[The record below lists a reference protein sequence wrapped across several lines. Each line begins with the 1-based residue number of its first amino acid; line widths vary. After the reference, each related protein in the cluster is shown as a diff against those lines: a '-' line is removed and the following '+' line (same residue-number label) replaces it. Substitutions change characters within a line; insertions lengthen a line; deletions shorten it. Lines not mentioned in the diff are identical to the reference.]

1 MSDLEN
7 YLLFAGLEV
16 ADEMPHTLD
25 EIITQNRDLM
35 QLSMSNDD
43 DLYTLYKLIL
53 PTDAPKD
60 CMQNWSLIT
69 LENFPK
75 ATFDVFLVGD
85 KSDGRGPRITSN
97 VTGVDFGRN
106 FITTE
111 SGSVYA
117 LGNRARELSPA
128 HIIMICVA
136 LNESGIGE
144 ALGVAPFWKGT

>member
-1 MSDLEN
+1 MSDLES
-7 YLLFAGLEV
+7 YLLFAGLEI
-16 ADEMPHTLD
+16 ADEMPHSID
-25 EIITQNRDLM
+25 EIITQNRHLM
-35 QLSMSNDD
+35 QLSMTCED
-43 DLYTLYKLIL
+43 DLYPLYRLIL

-60 CMQNWSLIT
+60 SMQNWSLVT
-69 LENFPK
+69 LEHILEAEFE
-75 ATFDVFLVGD
+75 VFLLGD

-97 VTGVDFGRN
+97 VTGVDFGRKL
-106 FITTE
+106 ITTT

-117 LGNRARELSPA
+117 LGDRAKEISPA